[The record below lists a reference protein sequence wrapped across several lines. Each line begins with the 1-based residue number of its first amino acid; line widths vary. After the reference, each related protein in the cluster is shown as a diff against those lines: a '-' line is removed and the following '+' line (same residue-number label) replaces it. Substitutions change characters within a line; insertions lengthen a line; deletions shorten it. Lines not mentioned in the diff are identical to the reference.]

1 MMHQQKSTSRPFKFI
16 TVVVLIF
23 LPVILL
29 AQVTRQDSLLTEV
42 TLANAINYAIAH
54 QPQIQQSLVDEQ
66 VTEYTIKSKLSEMY
80 PQLNFNYTLQ
90 HNFINQTTVIG
101 GNLIRLGVGNNSAG
115 QFTVNQAIFNKDVL
129 LANRTRRDVRLQSSL
144 FTSTNKID
152 VAAEVAKAF
161 YGLLSTMQQINISAE
176 NILRIE
182 RSLKDAYNQ
191 YKAGITDKTD
201 YKRATITL
209 NNTVASKK
217 SSEVLLKA
225 KKEYL
230 KTLMGYPEAANL
242 NIVYDTTHMESD
254 IVLDTLAVPDYKAR
268 VEYRLLETRQRLL
281 QYNVK
286 YYRWGYLPT
295 VSANGAY
302 NLNYQNNDFAKVY
315 SNNFP
320 NSFAA
325 LTLAFPIF
333 QGGRRKADIHVAEL
347 KLQRNQLDMVTLRN
361 LVNSG
366 YAQALA
372 TYKSN
377 LYNYLALKDNLAL
390 AQEVYDVIQL
400 QYRSGIKTY
409 LEVIT
414 AETDLRTSQIN
425 FNNAMYQLLSSKVDV
440 QKTLGQINY

>member
-54 QPQIQQSLVDEQ
+54 QPQIQQSLLDEQ

-129 LANRTRRDVRLQSSL
+129 LANRTRRDVRLQSAL

-230 KTLMGYPEAANL
+230 KLLMGYPEAATL
-242 NIVYDTTHMESD
+242 NIVYDTTHMEND
-254 IVLDTLAVPDYKAR
+254 FVLDTLAVPDYKAR

-347 KLQRNQLDMVTLRN
+347 KLQRSQLDMVTLRN

>member
-54 QPQIQQSLVDEQ
+54 QPQIQQSLLDEQ

-129 LANRTRRDVRLQSSL
+129 LANRTRRDLRLQSAL

-217 SSEVLLKA
+217 SSQVLLKA
-225 KKEYL
+225 KEEYL

>member
-54 QPQIQQSLVDEQ
+54 QPQIQQSLLDEQ

-80 PQLNFNYTLQ
+80 PQLNFNYILQ

-101 GNLIRLGVGNNSAG
+101 GNLIRLGVGNTSAG

-129 LANRTRRDVRLQSSL
+129 LANRTRRDLRLQSAL

-242 NIVYDTTHMESD
+242 NIVYDTTHMEND

-347 KLQRNQLDMVTLRN
+347 KLQRNQLDIVTLRN

>member
-54 QPQIQQSLVDEQ
+54 QPQIQQSLLDEQ

-129 LANRTRRDVRLQSSL
+129 LANRTRRDVRLQSAL
-144 FTSTNKID
+144 FTSSNKID

-161 YGLLSTMQQINISAE
+161 YGMLSTMQQINISAE

-217 SSEVLLKA
+217 SSQVLLKA
-225 KKEYL
+225 KEEYL

-242 NIVYDTTHMESD
+242 NIVYDTTHMEND

-347 KLQRNQLDMVTLRN
+347 KLQRNQLDIVTLRN

>member
-1 MMHQQKSTSRPFKFI
+1 MMHQQKSTSRSLKFI
-16 TVVVLIF
+16 TVLFFLF
-23 LPVILL
+23 LPFILP
-29 AQVTRQDSLLTEV
+29 AQLNNRDSLLTEV
-42 TLANAINYAIAH
+42 TLASAISYAIAH

-129 LANRTRRDVRLQSSL
+129 LANRTRRDVRLQSAL
-144 FTSTNKID
+144 FTSSNKID

-217 SSEVLLKA
+217 SSQVLLKA
-225 KKEYL
+225 KEEYL

-347 KLQRNQLDMVTLRN
+347 KLQRNQLDIVTLRN